1 MWHYLFAELR
11 HRAGRA
17 SAAALG
23 VALGVALFIALTAA
37 GTGFREAAR
46 QPLAGVDA
54 DILLTRLGGETIGSA
69 QTTRGARLPFGLSTF
84 TLEEV
89 KTVEQMEGVESA
101 AGALLLW
108 DFSPTTYQ
116 TVLGVDVN
124 QTALGPGRARD
135 WVVAGHFLTSD
146 ETGAVVVDKHFA
158 AFYSLKPGDTVTI
171 GEKPFRVVGIVE
183 AREGSQ
189 AAAANYY
196 ISLADARALAGLGPE
211 AINQIYVRVAQA
223 SAVDDIVQR
232 SRAALGEVSAMTE
245 QSIVQVMGGIAR
257 VSERFTGVASLAA
270 LLGGL
275 ALTWLALS
283 ASVAERTRE
292 IGVMKAVGWTAGQ
305 VARYFLAEGVAVSV
319 TGALAGLGLGWLTT
333 LALGLIPIDLRL
345 LSANAPSHL
354 ALNPAASTTL
364 TLPARLTPGPVVL
377 ALSLAVVGGAFAS
390 WLVARRA
397 AALEPAEA
405 LRQ

>member
-17 SAAALG
+17 LAAALG

-37 GTGFREAAR
+37 GAGFREAAR
-46 QPLAGVDA
+46 QPLAGVNA
-54 DILLTRLGGETIGSA
+54 DILLTRPGGATSASA

-101 AGALLLW
+101 AGALLVW
-108 DFSPTTYQ
+108 DFGPTTYQ

-124 QTALGPGRARD
+124 QTAIGPGRARD
-135 WVVAGHFLTSD
+135 WVMAGRFLTSD

-158 AFYSLKPGDTVTI
+158 AFYSLKPGDAVTI
-171 GEKPFRVVGIVE
+171 GGKPFHVVGIVE

-196 ISLADARALAGLGPE
+196 IPLADAQALARVGPR
-211 AINQIYVRVAQA
+211 AINQIYVRIAQA
-223 SAVDDIVQR
+223 SAVDDVVQR

-257 VSERFTGVASLAA
+257 VSDRFTGVASLAA

-275 ALTWLALS
+275 ALTGLALS

-305 VARYFLAEGVAVSV
+305 VARYFVTEGLAVSV
-319 TGALAGLGLGWLTT
+319 MGALAGLGLGWLTT
-333 LALGLIPIDLRL
+333 LGLRLIPIDLGPL
-345 LSANAPSHL
+345 NANAPSDL
-354 ALNPAASTTL
+354 AVSSVTATVLS
-364 TLPARLTPGPVVL
+364 LPARLTPGPVVF
-377 ALSLAVVGGAFAS
+377 ALSVAVVVGALAS

-397 AALEPAEA
+397 AALKPADA

>member
-1 MWHYLFAELR
+1 MGHYLFAELR

-17 SAAALG
+17 LAAVLG

-37 GTGFREAAR
+37 GAGFREAAR

-54 DILLTRLGGETIGSA
+54 DILLTRLGGETIASA
-69 QTTRGARLPFGLSTF
+69 QATRGARLPFGLSTF
-84 TLEEV
+84 ALEEV
-89 KTVEQMEGVESA
+89 KAVEQLEGVESA
-101 AGALLLW
+101 AGALLVW
-108 DFSPTTYQ
+108 DFGPMTYQ
-116 TVLGVDVN
+116 TALGVDVN
-124 QTALGPGRARD
+124 QTAIGPGRARD
-135 WVVAGHFLTSD
+135 WVVAGRFLTSG
-146 ETGAVVVDKHFA
+146 ETGAVAVDKHFA
-158 AFYSLKPGDTVTI
+158 AFYSLRPGDTVTI
-171 GEKPFRVVGIVE
+171 GGKPFRVAGIVE

-196 ISLADARALAGLGPE
+196 ISLADAQALAGHGPE
-211 AINQIYVRVAQA
+211 VVNQIYVRVAQA
-223 SAVDDIVQR
+223 SAVEDVVQK

-257 VSERFTGVASLAA
+257 VSDRFTGVASLAA

-305 VARYFLAEGVAVSV
+305 VARYFVAEGLAVSV
-319 TGALAGLGLGWLTT
+319 IGALAGLGLGWLTT
-333 LALGLIPIDLRL
+333 LALRLIPIDLGSL
-345 LSANAPSHL
+345 NANAPSDL
-354 ALNPAASTTL
+354 ALNSAAAAVLS
-364 TLPARLTPGPVVL
+364 LPARLTLGPVVF
-377 ALSLAVVGGAFAS
+377 ALSVTVVVGALAS

-397 AALEPAEA
+397 AALKPAEA